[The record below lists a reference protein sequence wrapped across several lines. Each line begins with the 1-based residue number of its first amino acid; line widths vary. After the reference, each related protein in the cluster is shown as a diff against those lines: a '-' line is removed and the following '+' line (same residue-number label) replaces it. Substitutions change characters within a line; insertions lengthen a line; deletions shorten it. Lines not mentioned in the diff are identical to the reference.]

1 MLTET
6 GRNVQRDLW
15 RGVLASVV
23 AGTGTRAESEADA
36 SLQAQVITKPA
47 GLENRAVG
55 EVVSRGRLSS
65 ADVNGSLLAEVGVKD
80 GTGNLL
86 TRKTYLLL
94 EKNETIEVEYEILFR
109 VRNP

>member
-15 RGVLASVV
+15 RGVLVSVV

-47 GLENRAVG
+47 VLENRAVG
-55 EVVSRGRLSS
+55 EVVCSGRLLS
-65 ADVNGSLLAEVGVKD
+65 ADVNGTLLAEVGVTD
-80 GTGNLL
+80 GGGALL
-86 TRKTYLLL
+86 TRKTYLPL

>member
-15 RGVLASVV
+15 RGVLVSVV
-23 AGTGTRAESEADA
+23 AGTGTRAESEADT

-47 GLENRAVG
+47 NLENRGVG

-65 ADVNGSLLAEVGVKD
+65 ADVNGTLLAEVGVTD
-80 GTGNLL
+80 GGALL
-86 TRKTYLLL
+86 TRKTYLPL